1 MQVRKGTRRRK
12 VVERETEKRER
23 EREREREGGG
33 GGGGGERGRERERET
48 EIDKERERII
58 KNEKGRQIMDGSLLG
73 PLQELPYTESVS
85 SRFVKEE
92 R

>member
-1 MQVRKGTRRRK
+1 M
-12 VVERETEKRER
+12 RER
-23 EREREREGGG
+23 ES
-33 GGGGGERGRERERET
+33 GER
-48 EIDKERERII
+48 ERERII
-58 KNEKGRQIMDGSLLG
+58 KNEKGRQIMHGSLLG

>member
-1 MQVRKGTRRRK
+1 MQARKWTRRRK
-12 VVERETEKRER
+12 AVERESKRSHKYLKVNVYVFVRKREGEGRER
-23 EREREREGGG
+23 ERERER
-33 GGGGGERGRERERET
+33 
-48 EIDKERERII
+48 II
-58 KNEKGRQIMDGSLLG
+58 KNENGRQIMHGSLLG